1 MKYTYLIVACLLLAG
16 CKMTQTK
23 GLYELES
30 SDRVPNILGFTQLS
44 IFKDDLSDEIWYTKN
59 PTCVNV
65 KLTRTSSFEGNGALV
80 IQWNKQAGNCPWL
93 GLGMGWDG
101 WAAKDLSQIY
111 HSAALSFRVMTN
123 QKPMSQLPWAVGFE
137 DFGGSQ
143 KWTGATADVIVNG
156 PIGGQW
162 TQVKIPL
169 TKFGMENGDFDIYSI
184 KQLMFQF
191 ESNGEVMMDQVEIV
205 SL

>member
-1 MKYTYLIVACLLLAG
+1 MKYTYLIVVSLLLAS
-16 CKMTQTK
+16 CTATQTK

-30 SDRVPNILGFTQLS
+30 SDVVPQINGFTQLS
-44 IFKDDLSDEIWYTKN
+44 IFKDDLSEEIWYTKN

-65 KLTRTSSFEGNGALV
+65 TLTRKDAFEGNGALV

-93 GLGMGWDG
+93 GLGIGWDG

-111 HSAALSFRVMTN
+111 PYAALSFRVMTN
-123 QKPMSQLPWAVGFE
+123 QKSMAQLPWAIGFE
-137 DFGGSQ
+137 DFSGSQ
-143 KWTGATADVIVNG
+143 KWTGATADVVVNG

-169 TKFGMENGDFDIYSI
+169 TKFGMEFGDFDIYSI

-191 ESNGEVMMDQVEIV
+191 ESSGEVMIDQVEIV
-205 SL
+205 RL